1 MNLFKKNKKQTLNSN
16 GIENSV
22 KTFQGN
28 TGNKQQGLNFSEN
41 TYETSDKYNKGT
53 KKGLSCNVENIT
65 QEQISILKKC
75 SHENTAADMME
86 ILKRT
91 NKTKFRQ
98 IILTPLI
105 ECGFFELTLPEKP
118 TSPKQKYRTTGKFIK
133 RIARV

>member
-1 MNLFKKNKKQTLNSN
+1 
-16 GIENSV
+16 
-22 KTFQGN
+22 
-28 TGNKQQGLNFSEN
+28 
-41 TYETSDKYNKGT
+41 
-53 KKGLSCNVENIT
+53 
-65 QEQISILKKC
+65 
-75 SHENTAADMME
+75 ME

-133 RIARV
+133 RIAKV